1 MNARNGSALS
11 AALRIAFGL
20 VWVVDG
26 LMKFTNMQPSDVV
39 DLVQGAGQGQPTW
52 LAGWFSFW
60 LSSVSTNPAGFLY
73 GVGFLELAL
82 GFALVLGLLR
92 KPAYI
97 CGAILSLMI
106 WAVDEGFGGPYGPGS
121 TDIGA
126 AVIYVFVF
134 LALWIIDAY
143 APSHHSLDV
152 ILARRMK
159 WWYAVGGFGDRT
171 DR

>member
-11 AALRIAFGL
+11 AALRITFGL
-20 VWVVDG
+20 VWVLDG

-52 LAGWFSFW
+52 LSGWFSFW
-60 LSSVSTNPAGFLY
+60 LSYVSTNPAGFLY
-73 GVGFLELAL
+73 GVGLLELAL

-92 KPAYI
+92 KTAYI

-106 WAVDEGFGGPYGPGS
+106 WTVDEGFGGPYGPGS

-126 AVIYVFVF
+126 AVIYILVF

-143 APSHHSLDV
+143 VPTHYSLDAV
-152 ILARRMK
+152 LTRRMK
-159 WWYAVGGFGDRT
+159 WWSAVGGSVSGT